1 MTEITKPTWSI
12 ELLEELFCMHNATS
26 VKKAIPK
33 EKVYSSL
40 EPLNGFKKKGY
51 VVELYDGKIFLTREG
66 IQALLAF
73 FS

>member
-1 MTEITKPTWSI
+1 MTEISGSKLNI
-12 ELLEELFCMHNATS
+12 ELLEELFCMYNATS
-26 VKKAIPK
+26 PKKAILK

-40 EPLNGFKKKGY
+40 EHLNGLKKKGY

-66 IQALLAF
+66 IVALLAF